1 MGPWSAAGDAST
13 QRVLNESLKLADV
26 VCAPLFP
33 PRHGYLEC
41 SRPIDEIAD
50 GPSRGSLKITNRPGS
65 QCILKCPT
73 GYRLE
78 GKFSKIC
85 GTTGEWIGDE
95 NGTCIRYPQPKL
107 ICPTSVN
114 VELHPSD
121 TENTTVRLRHPETD
135 VSWERDVV
143 VEPAWAKKDAF
154 QLPLGSQNVSYS
166 ARHPVSKLHTDCT
179 FTINVLPGSPPRV
192 DFCPDT
198 QVYTIEGRHQSVK
211 ATWEEPVFSDNVGV
225 VTITKSNSPGTD
237 FGAGSHLITYEAH
250 DDAEW
255 KSRCVFKIVVNV
267 NPQQQQT
274 GGQSTHLQLPILY
287 NRFYF

>member
-1 MGPWSAAGDAST
+1 MSLHYAG
-13 QRVLNESLKLADV
+13 
-26 VCAPLFP
+26 
-33 PRHGYLEC
+33 
-41 SRPIDEIAD
+41 
-50 GPSRGSLKITNRPGS
+50 
-65 QCILKCPT
+65 
-73 GYRLE
+73 
-78 GKFSKIC
+78 
-85 GTTGEWIGDE
+85 
-95 NGTCIRYPQPKL
+95 YPQPKL

-179 FTINVLPGSPPRV
+179 FTINVLREYPLTIWREGNAIIFLLLCFLSILPAGSPPRV

-225 VTITKSNSPGTD
+225 VTITKSNVSSNTLHLRRWLNLILVPLIVPFRLHQNRAQGQTLVPG
-237 FGAGSHLITYEAH
+237 AI
-250 DDAEW
+250 
-255 KSRCVFKIVVNV
+255 
-267 NPQQQQT
+267 
-274 GGQSTHLQLPILY
+274 
-287 NRFYF
+287 